1 MNNRNK
7 KGSSDIKYITL
18 FALCF
23 LLLGFYSALITGDT
37 SLYGQLNNPPL
48 SPPPQVFAIVWSV
61 LYVLIGGVVGAVYS
75 YNGEY
80 NPNDKKDGLL
90 WAYIGFLFN
99 LLWYP
104 LYFGNGQLLPAAID
118 IVVILLLNFVTFK
131 YFYRIKPIFAY
142 LLIPYIIWLLFALY
156 LNIGTVILN

>member
-1 MNNRNK
+1 MINE
-7 KGSSDIKYITL
+7 KGRSDIKYITL

-37 SLYGQLNNPPL
+37 ALYGQLNNPPL
-48 SPPPQVFAIVWSV
+48 SPPPETFAIVWSI
-61 LYVLIGGVVGAVYS
+61 LYVLIGGVFGAVYS

-80 NPNDKKDGLL
+80 NQSDKQDGLT
-90 WAYIGFLFN
+90 WSAIGFLFN

-118 IVVILLLNFVTFK
+118 IGVILLLSFVAFK

-156 LNIGTVILN
+156 LNRGTVILN